1 MSEEEKQLFEWKR
14 KKQHDPGACAVKGC
28 RRDSDGF
35 TVTVVSNHLRY
46 MPVCKKCSVEA
57 TTHNP
62 TPFREVVRQRDGV
75 EDLMKV
81 LNLPEE
87 MIKAMVDDL
96 PPLGDVSEIVKLDQ
110 GSFDISVVAA
120 IPAEMVQRLEKE
132 LADATAM
139 LAQMDTFH
147 IGDQTQMDNTDALM
161 KDVKRVWKE
170 LEEER
175 KSIGKPLRDQQKR
188 VQDRFKPV
196 LNALD
201 RVETLLKGKIQE
213 AHDRDRQRQQAHLE
227 AAQAAHQAGNTAQV
241 AIATQ
246 QAAAG
251 GVQFA
256 PGTSQRTTTKFQLV
270 DITQV
275 PPQYQMT
282 MLNEA
287 LVQAAIDQGVTQIPG
302 IRIYEEQT
310 LSARV

>member
-14 KKQHDPGACAVKGC
+14 KRQHDPGKCAVKGC
-28 RRDSDGF
+28 RRDADGF
-35 TVTVVSNHLRY
+35 TPTTVSNHLRY
-46 MPVCKKCSVEA
+46 MPVCEKCHVDA
-57 TTHNP
+57 TTHKP
-62 TPFREVVRQRDGV
+62 TPFADVVRQRDGV
-75 EDLMKV
+75 EDLAKV
-81 LNLPEE
+81 LNLSEETVGFMIQDLTPPGVAPE
-87 MIKAMVDDL
+87 V
-96 PPLGDVSEIVKLDQ
+96 VSIEE

-120 IPAEMVQRLEKE
+120 IPAETVKRLEKE

-147 IGDQTQMDNTDALM
+147 IANQEQMDNTDALM

-170 LEEER
+170 LEDQR

-188 VQDRFKPV
+188 VQDYFKPV

-201 RVETLLKGKIQE
+201 RVEVLLKGKIQE
-213 AHDRDRQRQQAHLE
+213 AHDRARQAQQAALE
-227 AAQAAHQAGNTAQV
+227 AAQAAHQVGNTAQV

-251 GVQFA
+251 GLDLA
-256 PGTSQRTTTKFQLV
+256 PGTSQRTTTKYQLV

-275 PPQYQMT
+275 PPQYLMT
-282 MLNEA
+282 VLNEA
-287 LVQAAIDQGVTQIPG
+287 LIQAAIDQGVTQIPG

-310 LSARV
+310 LAART